1 MSWGSS
7 SRESEGCE
15 ACRSLSVE
23 VLSVRFNLCVR
34 QLDCA
39 AFLHIYIYMYII
51 SLLLV
56 VFILCV
62 CVCDKPFHRPIRHSR
77 ASMLMTT
84 VWGQKCYVKEG
95 LSLCD
100 SAQHFLL
107 VGKQRWVLIRAGPP
121 SMHIL
126 WGIPKTGTQ
135 ARKWENM
142 TTWRS
147 CSSK

>member
-1 MSWGSS
+1 MRILKSRVWGLWGLQEFKRWGSV
-7 SRESEGCE
+7 SE
-15 ACRSLSVE
+15 VQ
-23 VLSVRFNLCVR
+23 SVRSATWLC
-34 QLDCA
+34 C
-39 AFLHIYIYMYII
+39 FLTYIYIYVYYIPVI
-51 SLLLV
+51 SS
-56 VFILCV
+56 FYFV